1 MSGVLNINIAESV
14 EELKSFS
21 VRYFGAVWLA
31 TARADRHPGPACGV
45 SVSMYLLIIRTWSS
59 SVVALV

>member
-21 VRYFGAVWLA
+21 VRYCGAVCRICCLREKVAEFPPDHSHIWYFWISKKA
-31 TARADRHPGPACGV
+31 K
-45 SVSMYLLIIRTWSS
+45 SLIQQGF
-59 SVVALV
+59 

>member
-21 VRYFGAVWLA
+21 VRYFGAVCRICCLI
-31 TARADRHPGPACGV
+31 RVCGKKFV
-45 SVSMYLLIIRTWSS
+45 GGVRSQESPSQ
-59 SVVALV
+59 